1 MSKLVY
7 KYMRYE
13 IGTQVTDVNTWTTPS
28 RMKTIRHKL
37 PGAPECEVFQDDEY
51 LSNCIV
57 KIWRYCDESPSKV
70 CTLNVKQSF
79 KEYLIEVLNDLGLI
93 FIIKR
98 ITVFDKVY
106 EENERYEKDGVM
118 HFPCELDYVYW
129 LLGMS
134 VHGNYVPLF
143 GKIHPLFDS
152 VEAFQ
157 DAIVEGKSN
166 WEFMVFTTKED
177 ARERL
182 DKPAMVRYIRDN
194 GKRFEAYKNAYDYAK
209 RKKEER

>member
-1 MSKLVY
+1 MSKLVF

-13 IGTQVTDVNTWTTPS
+13 LHTEVTDVNNWLNPYRINS
-28 RMKTIRHKL
+28 IRRKL
-37 PGAPECEVFQDDEY
+37 PDLPELKILDEDTF
-51 LSNCIV
+51 LLDTIV
-57 KIWRYCDESPSKV
+57 EIWRFCDKESTKTCLVNAREPY
-70 CTLNVKQSF
+70 QQ
-79 KEYLIEVLNDLGLI
+79 YLIEVLNEFGLVT
-93 FIIKR
+93 IIKR
-98 ITVFDKVY
+98 VTILDKVY
-106 EENERYEKDGVM
+106 NENERYEKDGVM

-129 LLGMS
+129 LLDMP

-152 VEAFQ
+152 VEALQ